1 MTNYEQIMRQELY
14 TWQRKMMRKPGILN
28 RLSKKAQDK
37 INSIIP
43 EKVHNAITVVIKQMV
58 RGVLFSAK
66 LTTREKAIELKLE
79 ATDAI
84 VEEIIKK
91 YRTTATVEGAL
102 TGAGGFWL
110 GLADFPLL
118 IAIKIK
124 MLFEIAATYGFSL
137 NDYKERVYILHIFQL
152 AFSSAQHRRK
162 VFIEMKDWN
171 EQSKSLPNDI
181 NQFDWRPFQQEY
193 RDYIDLAKLAQL
205 IPVIG
210 APVGAVVNYRLIR
223 KLGFTAKMAY
233 HMRLVEANQPGYTIL
248 QPG

>member
-1 MTNYEQIMRQELY
+1 MMIYEQIKMKELQLWQRQMMRQ
-14 TWQRKMMRKPGILN
+14 PGIFN
-28 RLSKKAQDK
+28 RLSKSMQDK
-37 INSIIP
+37 INSWIP
-43 EKVHNAITVVIKQMV
+43 EKVHQAITATIKQMI
-58 RGVLFSAK
+58 RGVLFGAK
-66 LTTREKAIELKLE
+66 LTTRDNKTPLSLE
-79 ATDAI
+79 ESDRI

-91 YRTTATVEGAL
+91 YRNTAAAEGAI
-102 TGAGGFWL
+102 TGAGGFWF

-124 MLFEIAATYGFSL
+124 LLFEIASTYGFPV

-152 AFSSAQHRRK
+152 AFSSAKHRK
-162 VFIEMKDWN
+162 NVFMTMKNWD
-171 EQSKSLPNDI
+171 EKLKSLPEDI
-181 NQFDWRPFQQEY
+181 NQFEWRSFQQEY

-233 HMRLVEANQPGYTIL
+233 HMRWGEAQHLI
-248 QPG
+248 

>member
-1 MTNYEQIMRQELY
+1 MTNYEQIMRRELY

-43 EKVHNAITVVIKQMV
+43 EKVHNAITIAIKQMV

-233 HMRLVEANQPGYTIL
+233 HMRLVEANQPGYTFQTII
-248 QPG
+248 

>member
-1 MTNYEQIMRQELY
+1 MTNYDQIMRRELY

-43 EKVHNAITVVIKQMV
+43 EKVHNAITVAIKQMV
-58 RGVLFSAK
+58 RGVLFGAK

-79 ATDAI
+79 ATDAN
-84 VEEIIKK
+84 VDEIIKK

-118 IAIKIK
+118 FAIKIK
-124 MLFEIAATYGFSL
+124 LLFEIAATYGFSI

-162 VFIEMKDWN
+162 VFMEMRNWN
-171 EQSKSLPNDI
+171 EQSKNLPNDI

-210 APVGAVVNYRLIR
+210 APVGAVVNYQLIR
-223 KLGFTAKMAY
+223 KLGITAKMAY
-233 HMRLVEANQPGYTIL
+233 HMRLVEANQPGYTIH
-248 QPG
+248 

>member
-1 MTNYEQIMRQELY
+1 MTNHEQIMRRELY
-14 TWQRKMMRKPGILN
+14 NWQRKMMRKPGILN
-28 RLSKKAQDK
+28 RLSKATQDK

-43 EKVHNAITVVIKQMV
+43 EKVHNAITVAIKQMV
-58 RGVLFSAK
+58 RGVLFGSR

-84 VEEIIKK
+84 VEQIIKK

-118 IAIKIK
+118 MAIKIK
-124 MLFEIAATYGFSL
+124 MLFEIAATYGFSI

-162 VFIEMKDWN
+162 VFMEMKNWN
-171 EQSKSLPNDI
+171 EQAKSLPDDI

-210 APVGAVVNYRLIR
+210 APVGAVVNYQLIR

-233 HMRLVEANQPGYTIL
+233 HMRLVEPNPSTSLRNNGQ
-248 QPG
+248 

>member
-1 MTNYEQIMRQELY
+1 MTNYEQLMRRELY

-28 RLSKKAQDK
+28 RLSKKVQDK
-37 INSIIP
+37 LNSIIP
-43 EKVHNAITVVIKQMV
+43 EKVHHAITVAIKQMI
-58 RGVLFSAK
+58 RGVLFGAK
-66 LTTREKAIELKLE
+66 LTTREKVIQLKLE
-79 ATDAI
+79 ATDTS
-84 VEEIIKK
+84 VEEIIKR
-91 YRTTATVEGAL
+91 YRNTATVEGAL

-124 MLFEIAATYGFSL
+124 MLFEIAATYGFSI

-162 VFIEMKDWN
+162 VFIEMKNWN
-171 EQSKSLPNDI
+171 VQSKSLPNDI
-181 NQFDWRPFQQEY
+181 NQFNWRPFQQEY
-193 RDYIDLAKLAQL
+193 RDYIDIAKLAQL

-233 HMRLVEANQPGYTIL
+233 HMRLVSFDSAQD
-248 QPG
+248 Q

>member
-1 MTNYEQIMRQELY
+1 MTNYDLIMRRELQ

-28 RLSKKAQDK
+28 RLSKRAQDK

-43 EKVHNAITVVIKQMV
+43 EKVHNAITVAIKQMV
-58 RGVLFSAK
+58 RGVLFGAK
-66 LTTREKAIELKLE
+66 LTTRDKVIQLKLE
-79 ATDAI
+79 ATDAT
-84 VEEIIKK
+84 VEEIIKR
-91 YRTTATVEGAL
+91 YRNTATVEGAL

-118 IAIKIK
+118 MAIKIK
-124 MLFEIAATYGFSL
+124 MLFEIAATYGFSVD
-137 NDYKERVYILHIFQL
+137 DYKERIYILHIFQL

-162 VFIEMKDWN
+162 VFMEMKDWN

-181 NQFDWRPFQQEY
+181 DQFDWRPFQQEY
-193 RDYIDLAKLAQL
+193 RDYIDIAKLAQL

-233 HMRLVEANQPGYTIL
+233 HMRLMNQSFDFA
-248 QPG
+248 QDQ

>member
-1 MTNYEQIMRQELY
+1 MTNYDQIMRRELF

-28 RLSKKAQDK
+28 RLSKRAQDK
-37 INSIIP
+37 LNSIIP
-43 EKVHNAITVVIKQMV
+43 EKVHNAITVAIKQMV
-58 RGVLFSAK
+58 RGVLFGAK
-66 LTTREKAIELKLE
+66 LTTREKVVQLKLE
-79 ATDAI
+79 ATDAT
-84 VEEIIKK
+84 VEEIIKR

-124 MLFEIAATYGFSL
+124 MLFEIAATYGFST

-162 VFIEMKDWN
+162 VFMEMKDWN
-171 EQSKSLPNDI
+171 VRSKSLPNDMD
-181 NQFDWRPFQQEY
+181 QFDWRPFQQEY
-193 RDYIDLAKLAQL
+193 RDYIDIAKLAQL

-233 HMRLVEANQPGYTIL
+233 HMRLMEANQ
-248 QPG
+248 

>member
-1 MTNYEQIMRQELY
+1 MTSYEQTMTRELQ

-28 RLSKKAQDK
+28 RLSKRTQDK

-43 EKVHNAITVVIKQMV
+43 EKVHQAITASIKQMV
-58 RGVLFSAK
+58 RGVLFGAK
-66 LTTREKAIELKLE
+66 LTTREKNTQLTLE

-84 VEEIIKK
+84 AEEIIKK
-91 YRTTATVEGAL
+91 YRNTATVEGAL

-118 IAIKIK
+118 MAIKIK
-124 MLFEIAATYGFSL
+124 LLFEIASTYGFSV

-152 AFSSAQHRRK
+152 AFSSAQHRRNI
-162 VFIEMKDWN
+162 FIAMKDWD
-171 EQSKSLPNDI
+171 EKSKSLPNDI
-181 NQFDWRPFQQEY
+181 NQFDWRSFQQEY

-223 KLGFTAKMAY
+223 KLGLTAKMAY
-233 HMRLVEANQPGYTIL
+233 HMRKVEIGQ
-248 QPG
+248 

>member
-1 MTNYEQIMRQELY
+1 MTNHEQIMRRELY

-28 RLSKKAQDK
+28 RLSKRAQDK

-43 EKVHNAITVVIKQMV
+43 EKVHNAITVAIKQMV
-58 RGVLFSAK
+58 RGVLFGSR

-110 GLADFPLL
+110 SLADFPLL
-118 IAIKIK
+118 MAIKIK
-124 MLFEIAATYGFSL
+124 MLFEIAATYGFSI

-162 VFIEMKDWN
+162 VFMEMKNWA
-171 EQSKSLPNDI
+171 EQSKSLPDDI

-210 APVGAVVNYRLIR
+210 APVGAVVNYQLIR
-223 KLGFTAKMAY
+223 KLGVTAKMAY
-233 HMRLVEANQPGYTIL
+233 HMRLVEANQPGYTIH
-248 QPG
+248 

>member
-1 MTNYEQIMRQELY
+1 MTNYDQLMRRELF

-28 RLSKKAQDK
+28 RLSKRAQDK
-37 INSIIP
+37 LNSIIP
-43 EKVHNAITVVIKQMV
+43 EKVHNAITVAIKQMV
-58 RGVLFSAK
+58 RGVLFGAK
-66 LTTREKAIELKLE
+66 LTTREKVVQLKLE
-79 ATDAI
+79 ATDAT
-84 VEEIIKK
+84 VEDIIKR
-91 YRTTATVEGAL
+91 YRNTATVEGAL

-118 IAIKIK
+118 MAIKIK
-124 MLFEIAATYGFSL
+124 MLFEIAATYGFST

-162 VFIEMKDWN
+162 VFMEMKDWN
-171 EQSKSLPNDI
+171 VQSKGLPNDI
-181 NQFDWRPFQQEY
+181 DQFDWRPFQQEY

-233 HMRLVEANQPGYTIL
+233 HMRLVEANQPGYQIY

>member
-1 MTNYEQIMRQELY
+1 MTNYEQTMMRELQ
-14 TWQRKMMRKPGILN
+14 TWQRKMLRKPGILN

-43 EKVHNAITVVIKQMV
+43 EKVHNAITVAIKQMV
-58 RGVLFSAK
+58 RGVLFGAK

-118 IAIKIK
+118 MAIKIK
-124 MLFEIAATYGFSL
+124 MLFEIAATYGFAID
-137 NDYKERVYILHIFQL
+137 DYKERVYILHIFQL

-162 VFIEMKDWN
+162 VFMEMKNWN
-171 EQSKSLPNDI
+171 EQSKSLPDDI

-210 APVGAVVNYRLIR
+210 APVGAVVNYQLIR

-233 HMRLVEANQPGYTIL
+233 HMRLVEANQPGYTIH
-248 QPG
+248 

>member
-1 MTNYEQIMRQELY
+1 MTNYEQIMRRELY

-28 RLSKKAQDK
+28 RLSKRAQDK
-37 INSIIP
+37 LNSIIP
-43 EKVHNAITVVIKQMV
+43 EKVHNAITVTIKQMV
-58 RGVLFSAK
+58 RGVLFGAK

-84 VEEIIKK
+84 VDEIIKK

-124 MLFEIAATYGFSL
+124 LLFEIAATYGFSI

-162 VFIEMKDWN
+162 VFMEMKNWN
-171 EQSKSLPNDI
+171 EQSKTLPNDI

-210 APVGAVVNYRLIR
+210 APVGAVVNYQLIR
-223 KLGFTAKMAY
+223 KLGLTAKMAY
-233 HMRLVEANQPGYTIL
+233 HMRLVEANQPGYTIH
-248 QPG
+248 

>member
-1 MTNYEQIMRQELY
+1 MTNYEQTMMRELQ

-28 RLSKKAQDK
+28 RLSKKVQDK

-43 EKVHNAITVVIKQMV
+43 EKVHNAITVAIKQMV
-58 RGVLFSAK
+58 RGVLFGSR
-66 LTTREKAIELKLE
+66 LTTREKSIQFKIE

-124 MLFEIAATYGFSL
+124 LLFEIASTYGFAID
-137 NDYKERVYILHIFQL
+137 DYKERVYILHIFQL

-162 VFIEMKDWN
+162 VFIEMKNWV
-171 EQSKSLPNDI
+171 EQSKKLPGDI

-223 KLGFTAKMAY
+223 KLGNTAKMAY
-233 HMRLVEANQPGYTIL
+233 HMRLVEANQPGYTIH
-248 QPG
+248 

>member
-1 MTNYEQIMRQELY
+1 MTNYDQIMRRELF

-37 INSIIP
+37 LNSIIP
-43 EKVHNAITVVIKQMV
+43 EKVHNAITVAIKQMV
-58 RGVLFSAK
+58 RGVLFGAK
-66 LTTREKAIELKLE
+66 VTTREKAIELKLE
-79 ATDAI
+79 ATDTL

-91 YRTTATVEGAL
+91 YRTTATIEGAL

-124 MLFEIAATYGFSL
+124 LLFEIAATYGFSI

-162 VFIEMKDWN
+162 VFMEMKNWN

-193 RDYIDLAKLAQL
+193 RDYIDIAKLAQL

-233 HMRLVEANQPGYTIL
+233 HMRLVEANQPGYTIH
-248 QPG
+248 

>member
-1 MTNYEQIMRQELY
+1 MRRELY
-14 TWQRKMMRKPGILN
+14 NWQRKMMRKPGILN
-28 RLSKKAQDK
+28 RLSKATQDK

-43 EKVHNAITVVIKQMV
+43 EKVHNAITVAIKQMV
-58 RGVLFSAK
+58 RGVLFGSR

-84 VEEIIKK
+84 VEQIIKK

-118 IAIKIK
+118 MAIKIK
-124 MLFEIAATYGFSL
+124 MLFEIAATYGFSV

-162 VFIEMKDWN
+162 VFMEMKNWN
-171 EQSKSLPNDI
+171 EQSKSLPDDI

-210 APVGAVVNYRLIR
+210 APVGAVVNYQLIR

-233 HMRLVEANQPGYTIL
+233 HMRLMNQ
-248 QPG
+248 

>member
-1 MTNYEQIMRQELY
+1 MTIYEQTMRRELQ

-28 RLSKKAQDK
+28 RLSKATQDK
-37 INSIIP
+37 INNIIP
-43 EKVHNAITVVIKQMV
+43 EKVHNAITVAIKQMV
-58 RGVLFSAK
+58 RGVLFGSR

-84 VEEIIKK
+84 VDEIIKK

-118 IAIKIK
+118 MAIKIK
-124 MLFEIAATYGFSL
+124 MLFEIAATYGFSI

-162 VFIEMKDWN
+162 VFMEMKNWN
-171 EQSKSLPNDI
+171 EQSKSLPDDI

-205 IPVIG
+205 IPIIG
-210 APVGAVVNYRLIR
+210 APVGAVVNYQLIR

-233 HMRLVEANQPGYTIL
+233 HMRLVEPIGN
-248 QPG
+248 